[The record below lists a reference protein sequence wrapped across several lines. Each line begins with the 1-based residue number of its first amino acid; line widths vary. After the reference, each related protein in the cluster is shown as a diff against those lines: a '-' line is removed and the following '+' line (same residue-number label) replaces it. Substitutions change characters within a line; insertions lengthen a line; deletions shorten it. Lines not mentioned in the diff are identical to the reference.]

1 MKAIIMLIVFMA
13 VSFGAAAIGGQFAP
27 GRWYAELV
35 KPDWNPPDWI
45 FAPVWT
51 ILYLLIGLSA
61 WLVWKKAGFANG
73 ALALS
78 AFAVQLGLN
87 AAWSWIFFGL
97 HRPAT
102 AFIEI
107 IILWLAILVTMLLFW
122 RITWIAA
129 LLLLPYLLWVSF
141 ASLLNW
147 KLWQLNA

>member
-1 MKAIIMLIVFMA
+1 
-13 VSFGAAAIGGQFAP
+13 
-27 GRWYAELV
+27 
-35 KPDWNPPDWI
+35 
-45 FAPVWT
+45 
-51 ILYLLIGLSA
+51 LIGLSG